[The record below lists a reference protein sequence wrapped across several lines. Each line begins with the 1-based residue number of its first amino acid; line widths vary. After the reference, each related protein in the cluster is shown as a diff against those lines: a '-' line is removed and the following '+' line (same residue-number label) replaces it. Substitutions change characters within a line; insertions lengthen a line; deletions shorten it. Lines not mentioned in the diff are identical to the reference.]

1 MSATNSTT
9 NYHMSQFIGTDK
21 PAWLSDYN
29 GDMAKIDAQM
39 KLNADGV
46 TSASGSATTANT
58 NIGTMANLGTTD
70 KTSLVGAINEVNTNL
85 GTVSGVANSASTTA
99 SSASNKADTALSDL
113 AKFNLTQKSTLSVS
127 SNNGTVDTNVAN
139 TNVQFAT
146 DSTNSIFKVYGR
158 ILISNVS
165 GSGDLVITL
174 GQTSLRPETAYDI
187 NAGLIFGR
195 TFVDGYTD
203 AVPRN
208 LHVATNGV
216 ITITD
221 TSSRGAN
228 VTGIVVSILPCLYFN
243 SDFGDQ

>member
-46 TSASGSATTANT
+46 TTASGTATTTAT
-58 NIGTMANLGTTD
+58 ALGTIANLNTTD
-70 KTSLVGAINEVNTNL
+70 KTSAVNAINEVNTNL

-127 SNNGTVDTNVAN
+127 SNNGTVASDVAS

-158 ILISNVS
+158 ILINNVS

-187 NAGLIFGR
+187 NSGVIFGR

-221 TSSRGAN
+221 NSSRGAN

-243 SDFGDQ
+243 TDFGDQ